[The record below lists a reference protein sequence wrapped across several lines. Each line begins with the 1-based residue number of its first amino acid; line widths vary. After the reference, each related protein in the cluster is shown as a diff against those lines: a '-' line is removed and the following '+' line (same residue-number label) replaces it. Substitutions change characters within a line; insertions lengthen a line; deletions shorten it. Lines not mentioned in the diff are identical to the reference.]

1 MPFTLSHPALVLPLS
16 RGPLVASAL
25 VAGSVAPDLPYVLPQ
40 ATSADWGWYSDYN
53 LTYTHEFGTG
63 MLSGTIAAVLLVVL
77 FHHLL
82 KRPLI
87 ALLPPAAA
95 ARLTGA
101 AERFR
106 WSGPQ
111 QFAWVAVSAAIGV
124 LTHLAWD
131 ALVHENGSASWSLLP
146 DTRNVTEGLWW
157 ASTLAGVLA
166 LAVWLYRWWR
176 RTPRGRSGSLRP
188 AVRWTALAA
197 LAVAGMIGAVF
208 QVMKHGD
215 SPLDALHSVAVLR
228 GAVSGAMS
236 GAGAALLL
244 YAVLW
249 RIRSRSTS
257 AHAA

>member
-1 MPFTLSHPALVLPLS
+1 MPFTLSHPAVILPLS

-40 ATSADWGWYSDYN
+40 ATSSDWGWYSNYN

-63 MLSGTIAAVLLVVL
+63 MLSGTFTALILLAL

-87 ALLPPAAA
+87 TLLPPAAA
-95 ARLTGA
+95 ARLTGP

-106 WSGPQ
+106 WSSPQ
-111 QFAWVAVSAAIGV
+111 QFAWVSASVAIGV

-131 ALVHENGSASWSLLP
+131 ALVHENGSAWWSPLP

-157 ASTLAGVLA
+157 ASTLAGAVA
-166 LAVWLYRWWR
+166 LAVWLSRWWR
-176 RTPRGRSGSLRP
+176 RAPRGRSGSLRP

-197 LAVAGMIGAVF
+197 LALAGMIGAVY
-208 QVMKHGD
+208 QVTKHGD
-215 SPLDALHSVAVLR
+215 NPLDALRSAAVLR
-228 GAVSGAMS
+228 GAVSGALS
-236 GAGAALLL
+236 GLGAAVLV

-257 AHAA
+257 APAA

>member
-1 MPFTLSHPALVLPLS
+1 MPFTLSHPAVVLPLAG
-16 RGPLVASAL
+16 GPFVASAL
-25 VAGSVAPDLPYVLPQ
+25 VAGSVAPDLPYALPQ
-40 ATSADWGWYSDYN
+40 ATSADWGWYSNYN
-53 LTYTHEFGTG
+53 LTYTHELGTG
-63 MLSGTIAAVLLVVL
+63 MLSGTIAAVLLVAL

-95 ARLTGA
+95 ARLAGT

-111 QFAWVAVSAAIGV
+111 RFGSVAASAAIGV

-131 ALVHENGSASWSLLP
+131 TLVHENNSVSWSLLP

-157 ASTLAGVLA
+157 ASTLAGASA

-176 RTPRGRSGSLRP
+176 RTPPGASGPLPP
-188 AVRWTALAA
+188 AVRWTTITAV
-197 LAVAGMIGAVF
+197 AVAGMIGAVF

-215 SPLDALHSVAVLR
+215 SLLDALRSVVVLR

-236 GAGAALLL
+236 GVGAALLL

-249 RIRSRSTS
+249 RVWSRNTT
-257 AHAA
+257 ATR